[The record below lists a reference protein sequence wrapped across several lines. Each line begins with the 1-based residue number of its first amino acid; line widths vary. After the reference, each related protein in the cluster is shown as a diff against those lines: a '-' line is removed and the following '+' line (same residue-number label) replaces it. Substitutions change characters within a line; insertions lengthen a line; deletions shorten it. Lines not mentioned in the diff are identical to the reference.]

1 MHSKGTRVS
10 VVNTAVAKMTV
21 VRFNVCWK
29 VGTAAPPAG
38 EECYKGRLISLYHVK
53 TLFDIFNSN
62 VVSDWLDLFCHK
74 IDFEMF
80 PVLLNLVVGVK
91 THNSPAESR

>member
-1 MHSKGTRVS
+1 
-10 VVNTAVAKMTV
+10 MTV

-53 TLFDIFNSN
+53 TLFDILNSN

-80 PVLLNLVVGVK
+80 PVLWLNPQTEVSSMQWGGGAAHKGKIQVC
-91 THNSPAESR
+91 TH